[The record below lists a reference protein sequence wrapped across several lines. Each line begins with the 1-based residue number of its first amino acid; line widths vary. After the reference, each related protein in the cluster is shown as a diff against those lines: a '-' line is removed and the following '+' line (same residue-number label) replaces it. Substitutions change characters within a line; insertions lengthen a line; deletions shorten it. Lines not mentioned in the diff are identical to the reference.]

1 MRTTGKMGMTGE
13 SQGTSV
19 SVVVG
24 PLDQGAVVVR
34 IIGEID
40 ISNVDDARELVDPV
54 TDLGAEQVVFDL
66 SDLSFIDSSG
76 LALLLSVADK
86 VPSVLLKGPSRS
98 VTRIIEVTG
107 LQQRLPIE
115 P

>member
-1 MRTTGKMGMTGE
+1 MTGE
-13 SQGTSV
+13 LQGHGV

-24 PLDQGAVVVR
+24 TLDQGAVTVR
-34 IIGEID
+34 IGGEID
-40 ISNVDDARELVDPV
+40 ISNVDLVHGLVDPV
-54 TDLGAEQVVFDL
+54 TELGAEHVIFDL

-76 LALLLSVADK
+76 LAFLLSVADK
-86 VPSVLLKGPSRS
+86 VPAVSLKSPSRS

-107 LQQRLPIE
+107 LAKRLPIE